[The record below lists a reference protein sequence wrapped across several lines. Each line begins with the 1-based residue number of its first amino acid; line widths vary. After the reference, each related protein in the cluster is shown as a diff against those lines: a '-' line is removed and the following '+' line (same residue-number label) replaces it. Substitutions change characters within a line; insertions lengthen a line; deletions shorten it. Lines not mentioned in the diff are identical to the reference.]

1 MKQFLVFIFILS
13 ILTAC
18 KKPEERTCFKRTGDI
33 DTLEVSVGGFDKL
46 FLHEHVEYELIQD
59 SLDKVVLVGGKNLLG
74 EIQLAVTEGLLDISN
89 HNRCNFL
96 RDYQKKVKAEI
107 HFTNIINIHFEG
119 TETLA
124 NRDTLQFDWLTF
136 LIRDG
141 AGPVKLN
148 FNAQY
153 VNAIVSHGWG
163 DFTFKG
169 TVNQANLNV
178 RSNGYCD
185 TYGMKVLDSL
195 TVISNTQGTVK
206 VNANGAKLKAQTEAD
221 GNILYKGVPSFIQF
235 NQIGAGSLIDSN

>member
-1 MKQFLVFIFILS
+1 MKQFLVFTFILS

-46 FLHEHVEYELIQD
+46 FLHEHVEYQLIQD

-74 EIQLAVTEGLLDISN
+74 EIQLTVTEGLLDISN

-96 RDYQKKVKAEI
+96 RDYQKKVMAEI

-206 VNANGAKLKAQTEAD
+206 VNANGVKLKAQTEAD

>member
-1 MKQFLVFIFILS
+1 MKQFLVFTFILS

-74 EIQLAVTEGLLDISN
+74 EIQLTVNEGLLDISN

-124 NRDTLQFDWLTF
+124 NRDMLQFDWLTF

-221 GNILYKGVPSFIQF
+221 GNILYKGVPSSIQF

>member
-1 MKQFLVFIFILS
+1 MKQLVVYIFILS
-13 ILTAC
+13 IVAAC
-18 KKPEERTCFKRTGDI
+18 KKPEERTCFKRTGEI
-33 DTLEVSVGGFDKL
+33 DTLELTLGSFDKL
-46 FLHEHVEYELIQD
+46 FLHEHLEYELIQD

-74 EIQLAVTEGLLDISN
+74 EIQLTVTEKLLDISN

-119 TETLA
+119 TETLV

-169 TVNQANLNV
+169 KVNHANLNV

-195 TVISNTQGTVK
+195 TVISNTQGSVR

-221 GNILYKGVPSFIQF
+221 GNILYKGAPSSIQF
-235 NQIGAGSLIDSN
+235 NQIGSGSLIDSN